1 VGSGK
6 STGSI
11 AYKSNVTHS
20 IEPTCAQVQRQQQ
33 ALLLLAT
40 ALRADTD
47 ICTILA
53 ALLSAGKKNLAEC
66 DNSSKT
72 SACAAKKSVDAG
84 ERWLELFRNEHK
96 SF

>member
-20 IEPTCAQVQRQQQ
+20 IEPTCEQVQRQQQQ

-40 ALRADTD
+40 AMRADTD
-47 ICTILA
+47 MYSMLA

-66 DNSSKT
+66 GNFSMT
-72 SACAAKKSVDAG
+72 SACAAERSVGA
-84 ERWLELFRNEHK
+84 
-96 SF
+96 